1 MEDME
6 KHVAQYKLLKDS
18 VQESLKDFTMSELYS
33 MNDELI
39 NLIDILIQRQIA
51 LDEVILE
58 RLDKNFHDS

>member
-1 MEDME
+1 ME

-39 NLIDILIQRQIA
+39 NLIDVLIQRQIA

>member
-1 MEDME
+1 ME
-6 KHVAQYKLLKDS
+6 KRVAQYKLLKDS

-39 NLIDILIQRQIA
+39 NLIDILIQKQIA